1 MCQMYTDV
9 FRDACPN
16 SCQELSIRCC
26 QSIEAIAAALLCLCS
41 YICRVLCCL
50 PCCVL
55 QSQYA
60 SIAGIVGVVAY
71 AISCGLPILMIGGF
85 GGRITRDLPH
95 VFSLADFVGWRF
107 GPIAKTLLFIMSM
120 FMMCIFVLAEYTTI
134 GTIFSAFVGTLDWP
148 IIVVVGVLT
157 LTYTAYG
164 GLAVS
169 IATDQI
175 QGCASLLLALILT
188 IYVAVTYRCVGTNER
203 TQCHIH
209 LAPWWF
215 ALCFLSAGFEQ
226 ALSVT
231 RQLRSVE

>member
-1 MCQMYTDV
+1 VC
-9 FRDACPN
+9 AP
-16 SCQELSIRCC
+16 
-26 QSIEAIAAALLCLCS
+26 QSRLLQLRLLWLCS
-41 YICRVLCCL
+41 YICHVLSCL
-50 PCCVL
+50 PCFVL

-107 GPIAKTLLFIMSM
+107 GPIAKTQLFIMSM

-134 GTIFSAFVGTLDWP
+134 GTIFSAFVGTLGWP

-175 QGCASLLLALILT
+175 QGGASLLLALILS
-188 IYVAVTYRCVGTNER
+188 IYVAVTYRYVGMNE
-203 TQCHIH
+203 
-209 LAPWWF
+209 
-215 ALCFLSAGFEQ
+215 
-226 ALSVT
+226 
-231 RQLRSVE
+231 